1 MKNIQFYFGSI
12 IICVLIIFFS
22 LISLIVIMLRTQYEN
37 IADTLF
43 FNKRFP
49 DISLQNTATDNHAG
63 MCQLLGFRTPISNGS
78 PHKSKT
84 CISSN
89 GLYFFSTGYIYGNT
103 VSVGTKPKD
112 MKLMLI
118 RSDKEGNIQWDLLL
132 DTHYGSMDYQKVFL
146 EENMVNDDDE
156 NLYLSGHV
164 SSRKFFGYSVPEEH
178 SLFII
183 SISKQG
189 SVNWVSFLPKDHSNF
204 STALTVADNTV
215 KSAFVSNDG
224 ALLHNIS
231 LDIATGKILSDHSVD
246 LTSLG
251 DLTKVSIQA
260 INHGWIMV
268 AKQFETYFQI
278 SLIIHR
284 YSFDGQTEW
293 RYSQDID
300 MESPSFWY
308 HQPEHVR
315 EMKEPFLLS
324 FVITSNQTHT
334 FVCNVF
340 AKVND
345 QTDSA
350 DSAIKQVYKNLVL
363 ALDQNGKLDW
373 QYETYLEDDFRIMN
387 AVCNDTT
394 LFLTGLTSTNTM
406 KTTGQAFQ
414 QTLHGQTDLFLLS
427 LDGKGNPIWST
438 YLGGK
443 GIEAYPRDFQY
454 HSNEDNI
461 PFFTFLTDQNLVV
474 TFSSSS
480 LDFPLIP
487 ETVNKHIVQ
496 DVQGSCYGV
505 VATLD
510 LQGNLIKSEPMIQSI
525 PSDQQNSVSEAKTDP
540 PLKEIICDSI
550 VFDKQLYSLVT
561 TNRTDFTLIN
571 SKLDH
576 LRVPK
581 EDYENHD
588 IEFILLT
595 RIELKEE

>member
-1 MKNIQFYFGSI
+1 MK
-12 IICVLIIFFS
+12 
-22 LISLIVIMLRTQYEN
+22 E
-37 IADTLF
+37 
-43 FNKRFP
+43 P
-49 DISLQNTATDNHAG
+49 
-63 MCQLLGFRTPISNGS
+63 
-78 PHKSKT
+78 
-84 CISSN
+84 
-89 GLYFFSTGYIYGNT
+89 
-103 VSVGTKPKD
+103 
-112 MKLMLI
+112 
-118 RSDKEGNIQWDLLL
+118 
-132 DTHYGSMDYQKVFL
+132 
-146 EENMVNDDDE
+146 
-156 NLYLSGHV
+156 
-164 SSRKFFGYSVPEEH
+164 
-178 SLFII
+178 
-183 SISKQG
+183 
-189 SVNWVSFLPKDHSNF
+189 SFLP
-204 STALTVADNTV
+204 
-215 KSAFVSNDG
+215 
-224 ALLHNIS
+224 
-231 LDIATGKILSDHSVD
+231 
-246 LTSLG
+246 
-251 DLTKVSIQA
+251 
-260 INHGWIMV
+260 
-268 AKQFETYFQI
+268 
-278 SLIIHR
+278 
-284 YSFDGQTEW
+284 
-293 RYSQDID
+293 
-300 MESPSFWY
+300 
-308 HQPEHVR
+308 
-315 EMKEPFLLS
+315 

-340 AKVND
+340 SEVSN

-350 DSAIKQVYKNLVL
+350 DSAIKQVHKNLVL

-394 LFLTGLTSTNTM
+394 LFLTGFTSTNTM

-525 PSDQQNSVSEAKTDP
+525 PSGQQNSVSEAKTDP

-550 VFDKQLYSLVT
+550 VFENRLYSLVT

-571 SKLDH
+571 STLDH

-595 RIELKEE
+595 RIGLKEK

>member
-1 MKNIQFYFGSI
+1 MNDRAKKSFFLI
-12 IICVLIIFFS
+12 IICCLFLIQCNRIKP
-22 LISLIVIMLRTQYEN
+22 IIYK
-37 IADTLF
+37 DTMWMKINF
-43 FNKRFP
+43 FNQPIKNNNKK
-49 DISLQNTATDNHAG
+49 D
-63 MCQLLGFRTPISNGS
+63 QLLGFRQAVYN
-78 PHKSKT
+78 
-84 CISSN
+84 SSN
-89 GLYFFSTGYIYGNT
+89 HISAIRKTKNGFYLICDGSFFNFTNDKSLMR
-103 VSVGTKPKD
+103 SES
-112 MKLMLI
+112 MKLMII
-118 RSDKEGNIQWDLLL
+118 RTDKEGNFQWSVTL
-132 DTHYGSMDYQKVFL
+132 DRFFGNRYQSVYL
-146 EENMVNDDDE
+146 EESVIVDEEE
-156 NLYLSGHV
+156 NLYFTGFTN
-164 SSRKFFGYSVPEEH
+164 KNFFLHFRAKPPYNYRYPHFVA
-178 SLFII
+178 

-215 KSAFVSNDG
+215 KTAFVSNDG

-231 LDIATGKILSDHSVD
+231 LDIATGKILSDKSVD

-251 DLTKVSIQA
+251 GLYHVSIQA
-260 INHGWIMV
+260 INHGWV
-268 AKQFETYFQI
+268 VSAKHFETY
-278 SLIIHR
+278 LHETVIIHR

-315 EMKEPFLLS
+315 EMKEPSFLP

-340 AKVND
+340 SEASN

-350 DSAIKQVYKNLVL
+350 DSAIKQVHKNLVL

-525 PSDQQNSVSEAKTDP
+525 PSGQQNSASEAKTDP

-550 VFDKQLYSLVT
+550 VFESRLYSLVT

-571 SKLDH
+571 STLDH

-595 RIELKEE
+595 RIGLKEE